1 MGGPVAASAAKISR
15 PKVAGVYPRLR
26 VFTELDGLA
35 DTPITWISSPPG
47 AGKTTL
53 VSHYLEERG
62 LNTLWYQV
70 DEDDS
75 DPSTF
80 FYYLGLAGRHATP
93 KKRKELPLL
102 TPEYQLGIPT
112 FTRNFFRTL
121 FERFNSKF
129 ALVLDNFQEL
139 DQNSELH
146 AILITGLEQLPQHG
160 RVFIISRAEPPPRY
174 ARLRANDGIHELS
187 WDQIALDT
195 DELAAVLK
203 LKGRAELPID
213 SVMAVTQGWMAGLI
227 LLLNHE
233 PIDWIANHT
242 AEFNPKV
249 LFDYFAGEVYERT
262 DPETR
267 KFLTK
272 TALLPKMTATMA
284 AQLTGVRDA
293 TEILEQLAG
302 RNYFVHRHIGKVT
315 EYQYHPLFLEFLN
328 HKARVSLTPVEL
340 TAMQWQAA
348 DLLANSGQIEA
359 AVDLLFKV
367 EDWKQ
372 IAKLIESSA
381 ELLMSQGRHKTLERW
396 LEGLPAAELVA
407 DPWLNFWL
415 AMAKRMFDP
424 GSAYPLFRSAF
435 EGFRRS
441 GNARGVYL
449 AWAFAARTS
458 REARQSTALEYVE
471 WDRLLDEI
479 TREYPEYPDADI
491 EAMVATTMYD
501 IVTWAV
507 PQHPKRDY
515 WRNRFEELLPQIQ
528 NPAVKFD
535 TLVYCGICDC
545 LIGNHLRA
553 GRLIAQADR
562 LASPSSAM
570 WSLSVLHNI
579 RPFYLWRTDEN
590 AAAIDAS
597 IAALRF
603 ADETGIHIWDEHY
616 LGHGLSGALKIGDL
630 ARADAL
636 VARALQIIDDA
647 AGFRAAHLNY
657 NYGWYLYQKG
667 DLHKAEQSVS
677 HGLKN
682 ARLSGSSF
690 FCGISLYAHANLLYE
705 LGRPQEAREAL
716 AEALQIARDGAF
728 RASIVQ
734 CNVLAAWF
742 AILDGDEA
750 RACEHLREGLGW
762 AREHDIKTYSWW
774 RNEIWAAVVPVAL
787 RHGIETQLVREII
800 RRNRLQPKIPPLE
813 LDNWPWEV
821 KIRGFGH
828 CELLIHDVPVK
839 FSRKAQKKP
848 MQLLR
853 ALVAMGGS
861 DVPETRIIEALWP
874 DAEADAAQ
882 TAFATTLH
890 RVRKLL
896 GNEIILHSEGRLSL
910 DRRRVWTDVWAFQ
923 HLLDQF
929 DARDPVQDL
938 QHCREILERA
948 LSLYRGHFLAEEMDS
963 TWALPLRE
971 KLRTRFLLQLEEFG
985 KILEQKEDW
994 EQAIRWYRKGLEVDM
1009 LAEQFY
1015 QRLIHC
1021 YRSVDRKADAVE
1033 IYRQC
1038 YRVLVASLNVE
1049 PSKKTQQLYREINE

>member
-1 MGGPVAASAAKISR
+1 MASTTASAAKISR
-15 PKVAGVYPRLR
+15 PKVSGVYPRMR

-35 DTPITWISSPPG
+35 GAPISWISSPPG

-53 VSHYLEERG
+53 ISHYLEERG

-121 FERFNSKF
+121 FERFDRKF

-139 DQNSELH
+139 DENSELH
-146 AILITGLEQLPQHG
+146 AILITGFEQPPPDG
-160 RVFIISRAEPPPRY
+160 RVFIISRTEPPPRY
-174 ARLRANDGIHELS
+174 ARLRANNGISELN

-262 DPETR
+262 DTDTR

-272 TALLPKMTATMA
+272 TALLPKMTAAMA

-328 HKARVSLTPVEL
+328 RKARESLTAVEL
-340 TAMQWQAA
+340 TARRWQAA
-348 DLLANSGQIEA
+348 EILSAGGQVEA
-359 AVDLLFKV
+359 AVDLLFEV
-367 EDWKQ
+367 SDWKQ
-372 IAKLIESSA
+372 IARLIEASA
-381 ELLMSQGRHKTLERW
+381 ESLLRQGRHKTLERW
-396 LEGLPAAELVA
+396 LEQIPAEELDS
-407 DPWLNFWL
+407 DPWLSYWL
-415 AMAKRMFDP
+415 AMSKRQFKP
-424 GSAYPLFRSAF
+424 AEAYPLFRAAL
-435 EGFRRS
+435 EGFRKEKNS
-441 GNARGVYL
+441 RGVFL
-449 AWAFAARTS
+449 AWSYAARAS
-458 REARQSTALEYVE
+458 REARQSSTADYIE
-471 WDRLLDEI
+471 WDRLL
-479 TREYPEYPDADI
+479 REVTKEYPDYPDPNI

-501 IVTWAV
+501 IVTWAMPLH
-507 PQHPKRDY
+507 PQREF
-515 WRNRFEELLPQIQ
+515 WERRFEELLPRMTDK
-528 NPAVKFD
+528 AMKFD
-535 TLVYCGICDC
+535 ILAYTAICDC
-545 LIGNHLRA
+545 ILGNHLRA
-553 GRLIAQADR
+553 GRLIEQAER
-562 LASPSSAM
+562 LVDPATPLGA
-570 WSLSVLHNI
+570 LAELHI
-579 RPFYLWRTDEN
+579 AKPFYLWRSDQNE
-590 AAAIDAS
+590 AAIDATF
-597 IAALRF
+597 AALRF

-616 LGHGLSGALKIGDL
+616 VGHGLSGALKIGDL
-630 ARADAL
+630 ARADTL
-636 VARALQIIDDA
+636 VARALRIIDDA

-657 NYGWYLYQKG
+657 AYGWYLFQKG
-667 DLHKAEQSVS
+667 ELQKAEHFVS
-677 HGLKN
+677 QGVSK
-682 ARLSGSSF
+682 ARQSGSIF
-690 FCGISLYAHANLLYE
+690 FCGISLFAHANLLYE
-705 LGRPQEAREAL
+705 LGRPQEVREAL

-734 CNVLAAWF
+734 CNVLAAYF
-742 AILDGDEA
+742 AILDGNDEL
-750 RACEHLREGLGW
+750 ACEHLREGLGW

-774 RNEIWAAVVPVAL
+774 RNEVWSVVACVAL
-787 RHGIETQLVREII
+787 RNNIETEHVRDIV
-800 RRNRLQPKIPPLE
+800 RRNRLTPEVPPLE
-813 LDNWPWEV
+813 LDAWPWEAT
-821 KIRGFGH
+821 IFAFGH
-828 CELLIHDVPVK
+828 CELFVRDEPVK

-848 MQLLR
+848 MQLIR

-874 DAEADAAQ
+874 DAEADAAH

-890 RVRKLL
+890 RVRKLF
-896 GNEIILHSEGRLSL
+896 GNDIIVHSERRLGL
-910 DRRRVWTDVWAFQ
+910 DRRRVWTDVWAFE

-929 DARDPVQDL
+929 DAGDPIQDL
-938 QHCREILERA
+938 KRRREILERA

-963 TWALPLRE
+963 AWALPLRE
-971 KLRTRFLLQLEEFG
+971 KLRTRFLLRLEEFG
-985 KILEQKEDW
+985 QILEQKEEWD
-994 EQAIRWYRKGLEVDM
+994 QAIKWYRKGLEVDM

-1015 QRLIHC
+1015 QRLMRC
-1021 YRSVDRKADAVE
+1021 YQCMDRKADAVE

-1049 PSKKTQQLYREINE
+1049 PSKKTQQLYREINA